1 MTIVHFAE
9 MLRDSINEK
18 INECRNDIHESHNP
32 IYNDSL
38 LIEIRTLEWV
48 QGQIS
53 DLVNKEEKNIGLV
66 IKNS

>member
-9 MLRDSINEK
+9 MLRELINEK

-53 DLVNKEEKNIGLV
+53 DLVNKERKEYRISNKE
-66 IKNS
+66 